1 MDKEKAIGEELSKV
15 FSAKVLQ
22 GGAYTG
28 GEITIRE
35 GKALPVHEPERVCI
49 SGTIDAPARWL
60 ERRVDTLNQ
69 KACHVVV
76 DRDAMTITLQCDENN
91 YYGTQICGKLT
102 ISPEFELFGINK
114 GEYKTHFELAELI
127 KMNRTYFENRSV
139 AMKLVT
145 ELQNFKAKVDK
156 EIEQS
161 DNNRGDR
168 RILLHQAVQHNLP
181 EAFTLFLPIFKST
194 PTQSIQVE
202 VYVNPAD
209 LTCTLVSPEANDFI
223 AERRDDLINDVITR
237 ICGSAPDVVIIEK

>member
-1 MDKEKAIGEELSKV
+1 MDEVKTIQEELSKGI
-15 FSAKVLQ
+15 SASLLQ
-22 GGAYTG
+22 GPTATER
-28 GEITIRE
+28 EITIRK
-35 GKALPVHEPERVCI
+35 GDALPVREPEKVCI

-60 ERRVDTLNQ
+60 ERRVDTLDQ
-69 KACHVVV
+69 KACYIVV
-76 DRDAMTITLQCDENN
+76 DSEAMTITLRCDEKD

-181 EAFTLFLPIFKST
+181 EAFKLRVPIFKGEAYED
-194 PTQSIQVE
+194 IQVE

-209 LTCTLVSPEANDFI
+209 LTCTLVSPEANDII
-223 AERRDDLINDVITR
+223 AESREDLMGEVISR
-237 ICGSAPDVVIIEK
+237 IYACAPDVVIIEK